1 MKSPIFLRNSIESF
15 LYRRVARPLFFLVKP
30 EAIHNHMLGV
40 GKVLGSNPLGRSITK
55 LFFNYKD
62 ESLQQKIL
70 GITFPNPVGLAAGF
84 DKNGVLTTLLDNVG
98 FGFMEIG
105 SVTGQQC
112 DGNSGTRLWRL
123 KEKSSLIVNYGLA
136 NDGAEEIA
144 NRLSKSTT
152 KIPLGI
158 SIAATNSQETAEE
171 LGAIRDYAKAYA
183 IFARLR
189 LGDYYTINISCPN
202 SFGGES
208 FLAPARLEHLLTVI
222 DGVKNL
228 YKAPQPI
235 FLKLA
240 AAIDD
245 TQLDD
250 IIAIARKHHIKG
262 FVCSN
267 LFKDSKQSGGL
278 SGKPVKE
285 ISTALIRSLY
295 KKTKGEFIIIGCG
308 GIFGASDAYEKI
320 KAGANLLQLIT
331 GMIYQGPQLISEI
344 NSGLVQLLKQDGYTN
359 IAQAVGAEGVVGA
372 ETEAL

>member
-1 MKSPIFLRNSIESF
+1 MKSPVFLRNSLESF

-30 EAIHNHMLGV
+30 EAIHNRMLGV
-40 GKVLGSNPLGRSITK
+40 GKLLASNPLGQGLTK
-55 LFFNYKD
+55 LFFDYSND
-62 ESLQQKIL
+62 ALRQTIA
-70 GITFPNPVGLAAGF
+70 GISFPNPVGLAAGF
-84 DKNGVLTTLLDNVG
+84 DKNGVLTTLLDKVG
-98 FGFMEIG
+98 FGYMEIG

-112 DGNSGTRLWRL
+112 DGNTGTRLWRL
-123 KEKSSLIVNYGLA
+123 KEKNSLIVNYGLA

-144 NRLSKSTT
+144 ARLSKHRTR
-152 KIPLGI
+152 IPLGI
-158 SIAATNSQETAEE
+158 SVAATNSPETAAE

-183 IFARLR
+183 IFVRQG

-208 FLAPARLEHLLTVI
+208 FLAPDRLEHLLTVI

-228 YKAPQPI
+228 YQAPQPI

-240 AAIDD
+240 AAIDGA
-245 TQLDD
+245 QLDT
-250 IIAIARKHHIKG
+250 IIAIARKHHISG

-267 LFKDSKQSGGL
+267 LHKEKNQIGGL
-278 SGKPVKE
+278 SGLPVQQA
-285 ISTALIRSLY
+285 STDLIRNIY

-308 GIFGASDAYEKI
+308 GIFSATDAYEKI

-359 IAQAVGAEGVVGA
+359 IAQAVGTED
-372 ETEAL
+372 EAL